1 MSESESEVPSEPKS
15 EAMPT
20 GLAASDSSVTL
31 VPTDDEGGFLVF
43 GQLPESLQLAVEPV
57 PYLSEDRVPV
67 GRSVEAAGC
76 RHARGLHDQ
85 HEPVAGAHV
94 AERARLNG
102 IGRAACSGVG
112 NLVAGAS

>member
-1 MSESESEVPSEPKS
+1 MPSEPKS

-67 GRSVEAAGC
+67 GRSVG
-76 RHARGLHDQ
+76 RGSRVS
-85 HEPVAGAHV
+85 PCPGTP
-94 AERARLNG
+94 
-102 IGRAACSGVG
+102 
-112 NLVAGAS
+112 